1 MYICSHDTFLGL
13 KIVKKGVLREW
24 GFYFCLRFRR
34 HFFLDIPKWVV
45 GGFLEKYFWSWR
57 SWKNVQVVSLYTCFR
72 GFLIKNRRMCN
83 NLKNALLP
91 HFYVFLWFKKG
102 ICKKRILG
110 GCIIHYWAS
119 FSTIA
124 QPFPV
129 FRKFLTIIPSIQ
141 NYTQLTILNLKISNY
156 TKSPML
162 LIQLVL

>member
-91 HFYVFLWFKKG
+91 HFYVFLWLRMVCVNWWSWVAAKHTAINHSVFLSINFTFKFNLESTPQTK
-102 ICKKRILG
+102 IFASILT
-110 GCIIHYWAS
+110 
-119 FSTIA
+119 STWCHI
-124 QPFPV
+124 
-129 FRKFLTIIPSIQ
+129 
-141 NYTQLTILNLKISNY
+141 
-156 TKSPML
+156 
-162 LIQLVL
+162 